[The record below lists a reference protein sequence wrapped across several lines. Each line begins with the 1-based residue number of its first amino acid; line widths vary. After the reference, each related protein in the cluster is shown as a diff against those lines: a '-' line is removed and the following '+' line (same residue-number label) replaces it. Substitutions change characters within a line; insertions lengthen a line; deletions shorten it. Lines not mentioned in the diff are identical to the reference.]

1 VTIESVIFMLLGVV
15 AVAGGLVT
23 VFAADVSRMAMGLGA
38 FLLAV
43 AGFFV
48 FWGATFLGVAQLFVY
63 VGGVLVL
70 ILFAIMLVH
79 RMPDGS
85 PRLETRHDVSAV
97 AVAGGLFVMVVTA
110 LSGVV
115 PDSVDHGIATGTQE
129 LADAL
134 LGPMLPH
141 FLMAGV
147 LLLATLVVVVIVM
160 RGGEER

>member
-1 VTIESVIFMLLGVV
+1 MSLESVVFMLLGIV

-23 VFAADVSRMAMGLGA
+23 VFATDISRMAIGLGA

-48 FWGATFLGVAQLFVY
+48 YWGAVFLGVVQLFVY

-70 ILFAIMLVH
+70 MLFGIMLVH
-79 RMPDGS
+79 RTPDGS
-85 PRLETRHDVSAV
+85 PRLETRHDIAAV
-97 AVAGGLFVMVVTA
+97 AVAGGLFIMVVTA
-110 LSGVV
+110 LSGAV
-115 PDSVDHGIATGTQE
+115 PASVDQGITSGTSE
-129 LADAL
+129 LAQAL

-141 FLMAGV
+141 FEMAGV
-147 LLLATLVVVVIVM
+147 LLLAALVAVVVIL

>member
-1 VTIESVIFMLLGVV
+1 MSVESAVFTVLGIV
-15 AVAGGLVT
+15 AVAGGLAT
-23 VFAADVSRMAMGLGA
+23 VFAADVSRMAIGLGA

-48 FWGATFLGVAQLFVY
+48 YWGATFLGVAQLFVY

-70 ILFAIMLVH
+70 MLFAIMLVH
-79 RMPDGS
+79 RTPDGS

-115 PDSVDHGIATGTQE
+115 PDTVDHGLVTGTTE
-129 LADAL
+129 LAEAL
-134 LGPMLPH
+134 LGPMLAH
-141 FLMAGV
+141 FEMAGV
-147 LLLATLVVVVIVM
+147 LLLVALVVVVVIM
-160 RGGEER
+160 RGGDER